1 MLKTVELERR
11 GAIVPS
17 CDIRQARDAW
27 NSVRCDHGI
36 RTREAGTSLLT
47 FPSAQPKVGK
57 NARPTVSIT
66 LEAGSDGGLCVND
79 KYCRATCVVA
89 ESARAQYDNV
99 KRSRAAR
106 TQFLTDYPELFL
118 GLLLERLQFAHDRHG
133 ILDIRPNANSDVA
146 WERIAPAL
154 FELIATWDG
163 RAYDYTKRMDRVGFL
178 ADNYRTTY
186 SLTRATRP
194 DTVRRITGRGD
205 TVTAVFPSV
214 APIPATW
221 HGLPVVDGD
230 STDDRFS
237 DPSGVVVGLKAKG
250 KLRGMSEHP
259 LLVRA

>member
-1 MLKTVELERR
+1 MLKTVALERM
-11 GAIVPS
+11 GAIVSS
-17 CDIRQARDAW
+17 CDIRHARDAW

-36 RTREAGTSLLT
+36 TSRDSGTSLLT

-57 NARPTVSIT
+57 NIRPTVSIT

-79 KYCRATCVVA
+79 RYCRATCVVA

-118 GLLLERLQFAHDRHG
+118 GLLLERLEWAHVQHG

-154 FELIATWDG
+154 FKLIATWDG

-178 ADNYRTTY
+178 AENYRTTY
-186 SLTRATRP
+186 SLTRATRLE
-194 DTVRRITGRGD
+194 TVQRITGRGD
-205 TVTAVFPSV
+205 TVTAVFPSTS
-214 APIPATW
+214 PLPATW
-221 HGLPVVDGD
+221 RGLPVVNGD
-230 STDDRFS
+230 VTDDRFS
-237 DPSGVVVGLKAKG
+237 DPSGVVVGLLGKG
-250 KLRGMSEHP
+250 KLRGIVEHP

>member
-1 MLKTVELERR
+1 MSV
-11 GAIVPS
+11 
-17 CDIRQARDAW
+17 C
-27 NSVRCDHGI
+27 NSH
-36 RTREAGTSLLT
+36 E
-47 FPSAQPKVGK
+47 
-57 NARPTVSIT
+57 
-66 LEAGSDGGLCVND
+66 
-79 KYCRATCVVA
+79 
-89 ESARAQYDNV
+89 
-99 KRSRAAR
+99 
-106 TQFLTDYPELFL
+106 
-118 GLLLERLQFAHDRHG
+118 RHG

-154 FELIATWDG
+154 FELIATWNG

-178 ADNYRTTY
+178 AENYRTTY

-221 HGLPVVDGD
+221 HGLTVVDGD

-250 KLRGMSEHP
+250 KLRGMADHP

>member
-1 MLKTVELERR
+1 MLRTVALERM

-17 CDIRQARDAW
+17 CDIRQARNAW
-27 NSVRCDHGI
+27 NLVRCDHGI
-36 RTREAGTSLLT
+36 RSRDAGTSLLT

-57 NARPTVSIT
+57 NHRPTVSIT
-66 LEAGSDGGLCVND
+66 LEAGSEGGLCVND

-118 GLLLERLQFAHDRHG
+118 GLLLERLEWAHDRHG

-146 WERIAPAL
+146 WERIAPSL
-154 FELIATWDG
+154 FKLIATWDG

-186 SLTRATRP
+186 SLTRATRLE
-194 DTVRRITGRGD
+194 TVQRITGRGD
-205 TVTAVFPSV
+205 TVTAVFPSTS
-214 APIPATW
+214 PLPATW
-221 HGLPVVDGD
+221 RGLPVVNGD
-230 STDDRFS
+230 VTDDRFS
-237 DPSGVVVGLKAKG
+237 DPSGVVVGLLGKG
-250 KLRGMSEHP
+250 KLRGVVEHP